1 MVQKEKPVFQP
12 TGDSG
17 QDNSQNSF
25 CVQGTVVFFFVFVC
39 NVSSQAYICV
49 WFIYFAKINH
59 QAKTRVSHRDLLSC
73 VCTGLTHKASHF
85 KHWSHLVAHRFVLAR
100 AQAAVL
106 LPGARSSPGGQR

>member
-25 CVQGTVVFFFVFVC
+25 CVQGTIVFFY
-39 NVSSQAYICV
+39 VSSQAYVCV

-73 VCTGLTHKASHF
+73 VCTGQTHKASRF
-85 KHWSHLVAHRFVLAR
+85 KQWSRLVAHRFVLTCG
-100 AQAAVL
+100 QAAVL
-106 LPGARSSPGGQR
+106 LPRARSSPGGQR